1 VTTEILVPALVVAIL
16 VLGGVAA
23 LFAAALLGKG
33 PLYGRF
39 LEIDRG
45 TSAGGTA
52 TKDETPAAETPNPA
66 QGVRLLVR
74 GPRPEPRDDGVRRMI
89 RRPSDDE
96 LEDVL
101 QGSFAA
107 ETYNRVIR
115 VLAWSFILSVMLI
128 VSVSQLWQPVQ
139 PAIYVTLIVAG
150 ILVLVVH
157 EIVSPTNL
165 GTVRMML
172 EASAA
177 IVFLTMIVLLTGN
190 SSSPFFLIY
199 PLLVG
204 GAALVASPRIAAL
217 LTLETVIAYG
227 VAAIAGPLTGDLAR
241 EALARVAINL
251 TALILL
257 SYSGMSIAKVQRR
270 TRDAA
275 IRLSTL
281 DSLTELYNRAFLFNA
296 VEREIQ
302 RSRRFK
308 RGFCLLMMDLDG
320 LKSINDRYGH
330 FHGDV
335 VLRAVAQII
344 REGSRGV
351 DMAARYGGDEFVAL
365 LPETESSGAYVV
377 AEKIRQ
383 GVTELVIDAA
393 GQQITT
399 SLSIGVVSY
408 PEDGETADE
417 LMIAADE
424 AMYLS
429 KRLGKNRVVGY
440 IDPDEMGA
448 EIPQPLRTPVG
459 TPGFRPLSRRG
470 EGREPDHGERP

>member
-1 VTTEILVPALVVAIL
+1 VTTEILVPALVAAIL

-23 LFAAALLGKG
+23 LFAAALMGKG

-45 TSAGGTA
+45 TRAGGTA
-52 TKDETPAAETPNPA
+52 TKDEAPAAEIPNPA

-74 GPRPEPRDDGVRRMI
+74 GPRPEPRGDGVRRMI

-101 QGSFAA
+101 RGSFAA